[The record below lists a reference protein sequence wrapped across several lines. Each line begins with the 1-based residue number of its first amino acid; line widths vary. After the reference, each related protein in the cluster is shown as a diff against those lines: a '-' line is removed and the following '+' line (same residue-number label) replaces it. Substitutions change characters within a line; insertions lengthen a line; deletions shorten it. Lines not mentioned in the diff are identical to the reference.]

1 MTSTER
7 RTRAAAEPGRPAAP
21 AEDAPLVSEPMP
33 ADYVAAVAQE
43 YGQYRAKYL
52 LNVYGAPAFAPGAPV
67 PASHPM
73 VEGWLADGSIERVE
87 QA

>member
-1 MTSTER
+1 MSTER
-7 RTRAAAEPGRPAAP
+7 RTRAANLPADAEPAA
-21 AEDAPLVSEPMP
+21 EEPLVSTPMP
-33 ADYVAAVAQE
+33 ADYVAAVALE

-52 LNVYGAPAFAPGAPV
+52 LHVGGAPAFAPGAPV

-73 VEGWLADGSIERVE
+73 VDGWLADGSIERVK

>member
-7 RTRAAAEPGRPAAP
+7 RTPAAAENPDQAAP
-21 AEDAPLVSEPMP
+21 VEDAPLVSEPMP
-33 ADYVAAVAQE
+33 ADYVAAVAEE
-43 YGQYRAKYL
+43 YGQYRAVHM

-73 VEGWLADGSIERVE
+73 VEGWLADGSIERVK

>member
-1 MTSTER
+1 VST
-7 RTRAAAEPGRPAAP
+7 
-21 AEDAPLVSEPMP
+21 PMP
-33 ADYVAAVAQE
+33 ADYVAAVALE

-52 LNVYGAPAFAPGAPV
+52 LHVGGAPAFAAGAPV

-73 VEGWLADGSIERVE
+73 VDGWLADGSIEQVK